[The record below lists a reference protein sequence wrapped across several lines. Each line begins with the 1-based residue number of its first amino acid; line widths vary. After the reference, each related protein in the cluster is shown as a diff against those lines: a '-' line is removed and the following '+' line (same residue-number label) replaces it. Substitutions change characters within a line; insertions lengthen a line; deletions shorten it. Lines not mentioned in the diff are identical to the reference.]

1 MDNSLDLP
9 SESPLSNSILK
20 NRPTP
25 IARTK
30 SKPTN
35 KTPLTIGLDDAV
47 PLEDSHV
54 IENPNHVSS
63 KQFSSNN
70 AKNDD
75 SNVVFRQKKP
85 YSSNRHNILAC
96 LTQQNNNTSNNIYSN
111 SLNLTD
117 KNLFYV
123 TSSIFDDDSNFYS
136 PSDQTLL
143 SQHEE
148 KDLLVSKIN
157 QQTSQS
163 LINNELNKNSPSEP
177 MNIKPNRVSS
187 LIENFSNASIYSDD
201 DSIVPNQTTVYLDRV
216 RENSSNCRCADC
228 NSEHPTIAIMS
239 WLLMICKK
247 CAAIHHRLTS
257 NCLRLQS
264 LMTNTCDSDLIDLLH
279 DYGNQFA
286 NSLLENNSSK
296 NSKPNINSTEFERKQ
311 YIRKK
316 YIEKIYLRPYQSN
329 QQIYTKDQLNKM
341 LYENVETTDY
351 KKTLHLLML
360 GADSNYTEKNFAVA
374 DHAQRHHQIK
384 QMKII
389 LANGGEAEFDLT
401 KTKFDDVNE
410 TIVYLTSKYGLLKE
424 LLTRYENDRLKVYP
438 STRNS
443 DKIQRCLFEIDLNN
457 VLAIC
462 SQSVNAVSLKCRL
475 TNTPIVNI
483 NSQCTIIVDDQ
494 TSINEYVWV
503 FPNDLER
510 SLWIREIIKRQYSYH
525 QLIYS
530 DFILLMKLNIQE
542 GINAEKQQVIAIV
555 YPGRFVICSDT
566 IFDEVD
572 LKKYSR
578 LTYQK
583 TEEFTGVILCI
594 VSRRFLYL
602 SSPIIK
608 LMDMLYTCLRQAI
621 KVKTLTNLNEQILT
635 SQNIPVIVE
644 RFITFLFE
652 HGLLSKGIYRQAGQE
667 SKIKQLLNECLED
680 PFTSTLTRENYTE
693 HDVAN
698 ALKRFLRQ
706 LDIPLIGTHENYNA
720 WLRSTV
726 DDTIKSEQL
735 IQYYRAL
742 LKDLKKKFP
751 IHYSTLRTML
761 MHIHTVAMLSEMNGM
776 TLSNLI
782 STFAP
787 CLISQATF
795 SSSNSNNEINDDRQ
809 VSLDDIDMKRFGNQN
824 ELNQQGLSNL
834 TASPSLGKLKRNR
847 SFHTSRE
854 SLSSISTLSQF
865 QLSPAYIHVAPSIQ
879 ANFEIMT
886 NLCKYYRE
894 LFDVTDDEFEHE
906 RICIET
912 LVSIRNNPSIP
923 RKLDGALVSVYFESR
938 ADAYNGYAMYIFEK
952 ETTADIIIEK
962 LLKQIDKH
970 DCFFWAL
977 FEVIIDQSLE
987 RPMYSCENI
996 AEALYRYRTYLSH
1009 ELNLQATFVVK
1020 LNYLQFEKERLQQ
1033 RQQISNNQSVQCE
1046 YFDSLNERWTPCVWI
1061 FERAVLKIY
1070 RISNNINERVL
1081 KARSNFNQQ
1090 EFDQQQSY
1098 IYSWSVEDIYL
1109 YIGAD
1114 IRFVDPFDM
1123 NQYRVLTILPPEINE
1138 INHTELPFGISFRF
1152 ADRTQ
1157 MFSWYLEL
1165 VRINGHDKWTRQAS
1179 RSMPDGVNYLP
1190 LQNYH
1195 IPSSSMLA
1203 RKKSDAYKNKFIT
1216 KGCHVA
1222 SNFCKQLRK

>member
-30 SKPTN
+30 VKPTN
-35 KTPLTIGLDDAV
+35 KAPLTIGLDDAV

-54 IENPNHVSS
+54 VENPPHVSS
-63 KQFSSNN
+63 KQLSSNN
-70 AKNDD
+70 VKNDD
-75 SNVVFRQKKP
+75 SNVVFRQKKF
-85 YSSNRHNILAC
+85 YSSNRNNILAC
-96 LTQQNNNTSNNIYSN
+96 LPQENNNNNNHIYSN
-111 SLNLTD
+111 SLNISD

-123 TSSIFDDDSNFYS
+123 TSSIFDDDSS
-136 PSDQTLL
+136 SHSSSDQTLL
-143 SQHEE
+143 SQHE
-148 KDLLVSKIN
+148 KKNLTISNIN
-157 QQTSQS
+157 QQKNPS
-163 LINNELNKNSPSEP
+163 LLKDQLNKSSPLESMDTKLNSISNLME
-177 MNIKPNRVSS
+177 NSS
-187 LIENFSNASIYSDD
+187 NTSIYSDD
-201 DSIVPNQTTVYLDRV
+201 DSVVPNQTTVYLDRV

-228 NSEHPTIAIMS
+228 NAENPTIAIMS
-239 WLLMICKK
+239 WLLIICKK

-257 NCLRLQS
+257 NFLRLQS

-279 DYGNQFA
+279 DYGNQFT

-316 YIEKIYLRPYQSN
+316 YIEKIYLQPYQSN
-329 QQIYTKDQLNKM
+329 HYTYTQDQLNKM

-351 KKTLHLLML
+351 KKTLHLIML
-360 GADSNYTEKNFAVA
+360 GADPNYSEKNFAIA
-374 DHAQRHHQIK
+374 DHAQRHQQIK

-389 LANGGEAEFDLT
+389 LANGGIAEFDLMR
-401 KTKFDDVNE
+401 TKFDDVNE
-410 TIVYLTSKYGLLKE
+410 TIVYLSSRYGVLKE

-438 STRNS
+438 PTSKT
-443 DKIQRCLFEIDLNN
+443 DKLQRCVFEIDLNN

-462 SQSVNAVSLKCRL
+462 NQTVNAVSLRCRL
-475 TNTPIVNI
+475 TNTPVINI

-494 TSINEYVWV
+494 TSSNEYVWI

-510 SLWIREIIKRQYSYH
+510 SLWIREIIKRQYCYY

-542 GINAEKQQVIAIV
+542 GINAEKQQVTGIV
-555 YPGRFVICSDT
+555 YSGRFVICSDT

-572 LKKYSR
+572 LRKYLS

-583 TEEFTGVILCI
+583 TKDFTGVVLCL
-594 VSRRFLYL
+594 VSKRFLYL

-608 LMDMLYTCLRQAI
+608 LMDMLYSCLRQAI

-644 RFITFLFE
+644 RFIKFLFE
-652 HGLLSKGIYRQAGQE
+652 HGLLAKGIYRQAGQE

-680 PFTSTLTRENYTE
+680 PFTPTLTPENYTE

-706 LDIPLIGTHENYNA
+706 LDMPLLGTRENYNA

-726 DDTIKSEQL
+726 DKTIKSEQL

-742 LKDLKKKFP
+742 LKDLKKNFP

-761 MHIHTVAMLSEMNGM
+761 MHIHTVAMLSEINCM
-776 TLSNLI
+776 TLSNLV

-787 CLISQATF
+787 CLISQATLAPT
-795 SSSNSNNEINDDRQ
+795 NSINGIDDDRQ
-809 VSLDDIDMKRFGNQN
+809 ISLDDMDMKRFANQN
-824 ELNQQGLSNL
+824 ELIQQGLSNL
-834 TASPSLGKLKRNR
+834 TDSPQLTKLKRNR

-894 LFDVTDDEFEHE
+894 LFDITDDEYEHE
-906 RICIET
+906 RTCIEA
-912 LVSIRNNPSIP
+912 LISIRNNPSIP
-923 RKLDGALVSVYFESR
+923 RKLDGAIVSVYFESR
-938 ADAYNGYAMYIFEK
+938 ADAFNGYAMFIFEK
-952 ETTADIIIEK
+952 ETTADIIIDK

-970 DCFFWAL
+970 DCFFWTL
-977 FEVIIDQSLE
+977 FEVIIDQNLE

-996 AEALYRYRTYLSH
+996 SEVLYRYRTYLSH

-1020 LNYLQFEKERLQQ
+1020 LNYIQFEKERLQQ
-1033 RQQISNNQSVQCE
+1033 RQQDFNNQLVQCE
-1046 YFDSLNERWTPCVWI
+1046 YFDSLNERWTPCLWI

-1070 RISNNINERVL
+1070 RISNNINDKTL
-1081 KARSNFNQQ
+1081 KTKLNFNQQ
-1090 EFDQQQSY
+1090 ELEQQPI

-1109 YIGAD
+1109 YIGTD
-1114 IRFVDPFDM
+1114 CRFVDPFDM
-1123 NQYRVLTILPPEINE
+1123 SQYRVLTILPPDINQS
-1138 INHTELPFGISFRF
+1138 NQTELPFGISFRF
-1152 ADRTQ
+1152 ADRNQ

-1165 VRINGHDKWTRQAS
+1165 VHINGHDKWTRQAS

-1195 IPSSSMLA
+1195 IPSSVMLT
-1203 RKKSDAYKNKFIT
+1203 RKKSDVFKNKFIT